1 MVGVV
6 FLILTTPMGLGRNGM
21 IEQVEYSAKTEQLGK
36 SLSNGM
42 DGVK

>member
-6 FLILTTPMGLGRNGM
+6 FLIFIRMGLCRNGM